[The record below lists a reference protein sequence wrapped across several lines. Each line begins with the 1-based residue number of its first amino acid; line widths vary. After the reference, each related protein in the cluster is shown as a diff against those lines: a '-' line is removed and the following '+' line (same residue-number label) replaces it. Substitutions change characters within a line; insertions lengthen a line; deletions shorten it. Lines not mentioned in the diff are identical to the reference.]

1 MLAAD
6 MHFDDFRLQT
16 VKRHMWAELHRCLSF
31 LKLSQVIQVQAVQG
45 QPMHSNAY
53 ANISVYSNA
62 NAFSGSYSNAANSV
76 VLG

>member
-16 VKRHMWAELHRCLSF
+16 VKSYMWAELHRRLSF

-45 QPMHSNAY
+45 LPTHSNAN

-62 NAFSGSYSNAANSV
+62 NAFSGSYSNANSV